1 MRQLFYT
8 INTFLRPYNKIIYK
22 VINFI
27 SMLIIFILGF
37 VTGLVLAKY
46 GYIDLGALSWV
57 R

>member
-37 VTGLVLAKY
+37 VTAIVLAKY
-46 GYIDLGALSWV
+46 GYIDMGALSWV